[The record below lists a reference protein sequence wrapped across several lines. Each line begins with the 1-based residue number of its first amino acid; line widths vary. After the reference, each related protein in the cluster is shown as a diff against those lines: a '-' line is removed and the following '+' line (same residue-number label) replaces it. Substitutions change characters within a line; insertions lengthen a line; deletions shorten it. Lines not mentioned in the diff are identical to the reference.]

1 VAFDHPA
8 LPVACA
14 AVMYHLGAPKAE
26 ASRNVDPTT
35 MQPDPSLA
43 SPPAGSDAS
52 ATAAAPIDARMRRRV
67 VFASILGNGLEW
79 FDFVSYGY
87 FASIIAKVFFP
98 AGSDHSLALMLT
110 YATFAIG
117 FVVRPIGGIL
127 LGAYADRYGRRR
139 ALSLLIVM
147 MAFGTL
153 TLGLTPSYASIGIL
167 APIIVVLGRV
177 VQGISI
183 GGEYGSATALLVEYA
198 PPNRRMMY
206 GSFQM
211 SSQALGRV
219 LATGIGLPVL
229 LLFSADT
236 IQAGAWRIPF
246 LIGSLIG
253 PFGFYVRYRLA
264 ESPEFERLLA
274 HKADVAK
281 APVREVLQHHW
292 VPVIT
297 AIGLTIIGTSLTY
310 IWNTYLPTYVVEQL
324 HLPLWQG
331 LFGVTVT
338 SALGIGACVFGGYLA
353 DVYGAYR
360 TFFLFTAISAV
371 ISYPMLAY
379 VLAEPG
385 FGRLFTAQFVV
396 LMVFGLL
403 QGSGP
408 GLLAGL
414 FPVSVR
420 STGMAISYNIG
431 VTVFGGF
438 APLTVTSLIA
448 TTGNK
453 LVPAFY
459 IIAAAVLSMVT
470 VGSTLNGL
478 RQRAAQA

>member
-1 VAFDHPA
+1 MASDLSLAPHPA
-8 LPVACA
+8 S
-14 AVMYHLGAPKAE
+14 APA
-26 ASRNVDPTT
+26 
-35 MQPDPSLA
+35 
-43 SPPAGSDAS
+43 DA
-52 ATAAAPIDARMRRRV
+52 TRIDARMRRRV
-67 VFASILGNGLEW
+67 VRASILGNGLEW

-98 AGSDHSLALMLT
+98 AGSDLALMLT

-117 FVVRPIGGIL
+117 FVVRPIGGIV
-127 LGAYADRYGRRR
+127 LGAYADRYGRRQ

-153 TLGLTPSYASIGIL
+153 TLGLTPAYASIGIL

-183 GGEYGSATALLVEYA
+183 GGEFGSATALLVEYA

-211 SSQALGRV
+211 SSQAIGRV
-219 LATGIGLPVL
+219 LATSIGLPVL
-229 LLFSADT
+229 LLFPPAMVQD
-236 IQAGAWRIPF
+236 GAWRIPF

-264 ESPEFERLLA
+264 ESPEFEKMLA
-274 HKADVAK
+274 RKAEAVR
-281 APVREVLQHHW
+281 APVREVLRHHW
-292 VPVIT
+292 LEVIS

-331 LFGVTVT
+331 ILGVAVT
-338 SALGIGACVFGGYLA
+338 SAIGIGTCVLGGFLA
-353 DVYGAYR
+353 DVYGPYR
-360 TFFLFTAISAV
+360 TFFLFTAISAL

-379 VLAEPG
+379 VLAAPG
-385 FGRLFTAQFVV
+385 FGRLFLAQLVV
-396 LMVFGLL
+396 LTVFGLL

-420 STGMAISYNIG
+420 STGMAISYNVG

-438 APLTVTSLIA
+438 APLTVTWLIA

-453 LVPAFY
+453 LMPAFY
-459 IIAAAVLSMVT
+459 IIAAATLSIVV
-470 VGSTLNGL
+470 VGSTLSSV
-478 RQRAAQA
+478 RRRATESPLQTN

>member
-1 VAFDHPA
+1 
-8 LPVACA
+8 
-14 AVMYHLGAPKAE
+14 
-26 ASRNVDPTT
+26 
-35 MQPDPSLA
+35 
-43 SPPAGSDAS
+43 
-52 ATAAAPIDARMRRRV
+52 MRRRV
-67 VFASILGNGLEW
+67 VLASILGNGLEW

-110 YATFAIG
+110 YATFAVG
-117 FVVRPIGGIL
+117 FVVRPIGGII

-167 APIIVVLGRV
+167 APVIVVLGRV

-229 LLFSADT
+229 LLLSSET
-236 IQAGAWRIPF
+236 VQAGAWRIPF

-274 HKADVAK
+274 HKAETAR

-292 VPVIT
+292 LAVIT

-338 SALGIGACVFGGYLA
+338 SALGIGACVLGGYLA

-360 TFFLFTAISAV
+360 TFFLFTAISAA
-371 ISYPMLAY
+371 ISYPMLVY

-420 STGMAISYNIG
+420 STGMAISYNIA

-448 TTGNK
+448 ATGNK
-453 LVPAFY
+453 LMPAYY
-459 IIAAAVLSMVT
+459 IVAAGILSIVV
-470 VGSTLNGL
+470 VGSTFNSA
-478 RQRAAQA
+478 RQRAAAPG

>member
-1 VAFDHPA
+1 VQNAEQNNPEAATVGVKTMTTDLLVGSQ
-8 LPVACA
+8 LP
-14 AVMYHLGAPKAE
+14 
-26 ASRNVDPTT
+26 ND
-35 MQPDPSLA
+35 
-43 SPPAGSDAS
+43 
-52 ATAAAPIDARMRRRV
+52 AAAANDAVTADDRMRRRV
-67 VFASILGNGLEW
+67 VLASVLGNGLEW

-98 AGSDHSLALMLT
+98 GGGDLALMLT
-110 YATFAIG
+110 YATFAVG
-117 FVVRPIGGIL
+117 FVVRPIGGIV
-127 LGAYADRYGRRR
+127 LGAYADRYGRRQ

-153 TLGLTPSYASIGIL
+153 TLGLTPAYASIGIV
-167 APIIVVLGRV
+167 APIIVVLGRL

-183 GGEYGSATALLVEYA
+183 GGEFASATALLVEYA
-198 PPNRRMMY
+198 PANRKMMY

-229 LLFSADT
+229 LLLPAQTVLD
-236 IQAGAWRIPF
+236 GGWRIPF

-264 ESPEFERLLA
+264 ESPEFRKLLE
-274 HKADVAK
+274 HKKDVAR

-292 VPVIT
+292 LPVIC

-310 IWNTYLPTYVVEQL
+310 IWNTYLPTYAVAEL

-331 LFGVTVT
+331 LLGVAVT
-338 SALGIGACVFGGYLA
+338 SAIGIGTCVLGGWLA
-353 DVYGAYR
+353 DTYGPYR
-360 TFFLFTAISAV
+360 IFFLMTAISAA
-371 ISYPMLAY
+371 ISYPMFAY
-379 VLAEPG
+379 VVAAPG
-385 FGRLFTAQFVV
+385 FGRLFLAQLVV
-396 LMVFGLL
+396 LTVFGLL

-438 APLTVTSLIA
+438 APLTVTWLIA

-453 LVPAFY
+453 LMPAFY
-459 IIAAAVLSMVT
+459 IIAAGVLSMVV
-470 VGSTLNGL
+470 VGSTLGGV
-478 RQRAAQA
+478 RRAAAARN

>member
-1 VAFDHPA
+1 MVLPTAKADPLFGSTSTLDRGKPPA
-8 LPVACA
+8 A
-14 AVMYHLGAPKAE
+14 ANDAV
-26 ASRNVDPTT
+26 
-35 MQPDPSLA
+35 A
-43 SPPAGSDAS
+43 SPS
-52 ATAAAPIDARMRRRV
+52 RMRNRV
-67 VFASILGNGLEW
+67 VLASILGNGLEW

-98 AGSDHSLALMLT
+98 AGSDLALMLT
-110 YATFAIG
+110 YATFAVG
-117 FVVRPIGGIL
+117 FVVRPVGGIV

-153 TLGLTPSYASIGIL
+153 TLGLTPAYASIGIV

-183 GGEYGSATALLVEYA
+183 GGEFASATALLVEYA
-198 PPNRRMMY
+198 PANRRMTF

-229 LLFSADT
+229 LMFPPATVQD
-236 IQAGAWRIPF
+236 GAWRIPF

-264 ESPEFERLLA
+264 ESPEFQRLLEHRKDMA
-274 HKADVAK
+274 R

-292 VPVIT
+292 LPLVCG
-297 AIGLTIIGTSLTY
+297 IGLTIIGTSLTY

-331 LFGVTVT
+331 LLGVAVT
-338 SALGIGACVFGGYLA
+338 SAIGIGTCVLGGWLA
-353 DVYGAYR
+353 DVYGPYR
-360 TFFLFTAISAV
+360 MFFLFTVISAL
-371 ISYPMLAY
+371 ISYPMFAY
-379 VLAEPG
+379 VLAAPG
-385 FGRLFTAQFVV
+385 FGRLFLAQLVV
-396 LMVFGLL
+396 LTVFGLL

-414 FPVSVR
+414 FPVAVR
-420 STGMAISYNIG
+420 STGMAISYNVG
-431 VTVFGGF
+431 VIVFGGF
-438 APLTVTSLIA
+438 APLTVTWLIA
-448 TTGNK
+448 TTGSK
-453 LVPAFY
+453 LMPAFY
-459 IIAAAVLSMVT
+459 IIAAGVLSIVV
-470 VGSTLNGL
+470 VGSTLGGV
-478 RQRAAQA
+478 RRRAIAVHP